1 MATTTSTQD
10 THSDHFLAQRLSSLT
25 GVRFY
30 AAFAVAL
37 LHLLYTQAIFT
48 DPAVEQAFG
57 ITAPLATAAVS
68 VFFVLSGF
76 VLTWSARSA
85 DTTGRFWRR
94 RFVKI
99 FPNHLVTWAFAVLF
113 LALFAGGAHMIG
125 TSGSLRL
132 GPTIANLFLVHA
144 WVPDPAYINSANS
157 PNWSL
162 ACEAF
167 FYLLFPLLL
176 LAIRRIRRERLW
188 LWAGVVTVLGL
199 AVPCIALLFNGSVLS
214 SDLPLPT
221 LQLWFGYLLP
231 ICRLPEFALGM
242 LLARVVQEG
251 RWRPVRVRWAVLA
264 LFVTM
269 VVGLMLP
276 PIFIFGPLF
285 AAPAGILVATVA
297 ARDLSGRR
305 SHLRSRVMV
314 FLGDRSFALYMS
326 HFVVIAFARQ
336 LLPEHGLDTGVAM
349 AVLLLL
355 VLPVVLVVAHLLYVL
370 VERPLYQRFASPR
383 P

>member
-1 MATTTSTQD
+1 
-10 THSDHFLAQRLSSLT
+10 L
-25 GVRFY
+25 
-30 AAFAVAL
+30 
-37 LHLLYTQAIFT
+37 
-48 DPAVEQAFG
+48 
-57 ITAPLATAAVS
+57 
-68 VFFVLSGF
+68 
-76 VLTWSARSA
+76 
-85 DTTGRFWRR
+85 
-94 RFVKI
+94 
-99 FPNHLVTWAFAVLF
+99 AVLF

-125 TSGSLRL
+125 TSGSLRW
-132 GPTIANLFLVHA
+132 GPTVANLFLVHA

-167 FYLLFPLLL
+167 FYLLFPALL

-188 LWAGVVTVLGL
+188 LWAGVVTALGL
-199 AVPCIALLFNGSVLS
+199 AVPCVALLFNGSVLS
-214 SDLPLPT
+214 PDLPLPT

-231 ICRLPEFALGM
+231 VCRLPEFALGM

-251 RWRPVRVRWAVLA
+251 LWRPVRVRWAVLA
-264 LFVTM
+264 LFSTM

-285 AAPAGILVATVA
+285 AAPAGMLVATVA

-355 VLPVVLVVAHLLYVL
+355 VLPVVLMVAHLLYVL

-383 P
+383 